1 MQINLTGFLNARNA
15 REFIGE
21 LWGLL
26 ASAMENSSGIPTR
39 FLDKKKE
46 EIKKRQV
53 ILCTLQI
60 FSDVK
65 HPSAEVF
72 FNSQVFKAQCLKIS
86 CFLQFLE

>member
-15 REFIGE
+15 REFVGE

-53 ILCTLQI
+53 
-60 FSDVK
+60 
-65 HPSAEVF
+65 H
-72 FNSQVFKAQCLKIS
+72 KIS
-86 CFLQFLE
+86 CEELSRDRYFSFCLSYMILDLCL